1 MGYRTWVSPTICF
14 ALLFPLLHAVAFAQ
28 QEPTTADEVVTK
40 YLEAVGASHFSS
52 VTTLTEMGDLD
63 GNLKNFWVGSESPV
77 QSQNRDHG
85 TFEFYF
91 KSPNLRFSSNLSE
104 NKVIFLHGCDGRVA
118 WYIDAYLNRTEIKP
132 KPGSA
137 FECEEGFK
145 PALSV
150 LHESKLKMRLL
161 KKKAVGG
168 SMAWEIKVDD
178 PKSPGSE
185 KLYFDTE
192 TFLLLRSQK
201 LGSSVTYS
209 DYRDVGGIK
218 VPFKV
223 TRESTNSK
231 LVTTVR
237 ELKINTPIDDA
248 RFVEPKVKDR
258 VITYGEVASTKN
270 ESAAVHDHSSTA
282 VAVPNAEV
290 PAALPSKEPASSDAT
305 SIVEV
310 NFPNFTSCA
319 IKELQ
324 LTVPELKG
332 LKPAANQEELATLLD
347 KIGARTL
354 DIARNTPNLIAR
366 ETVVLSRQGAR
377 ETQRDYDYLIL
388 PRVTDKVVGLDEFR
402 VDLKSGDKF
411 QTDEATKKES
421 STRTDLERASSDVT
435 RPQTGRAP
443 ASQGFATSWVHF
455 YPLNRSQATFR
466 YLGEGKVDGRRM
478 LVLAF
483 AQKPE
488 SVISP
493 GIVQYQGKLVPM
505 FLQGVAWV
513 DPSDFRIL
521 RLRTDLLVPV
531 PEVSLHRLTADIQ
544 FGLTRIE
551 KVPSPLSL
559 PREVRVTSE
568 IGGSSLRET
577 HKYSGYRLFR
587 AQSKVVL
594 NP

>member
-1 MGYRTWVSPTICF
+1 MAYRTWFSVTIHL
-14 ALLFPLLHAVAFAQ
+14 ALWFPLLPAVAFAQ
-28 QEPTTADEVVTK
+28 QEPTTADQVIAK
-40 YLEAVGASHFSS
+40 YLEAVGASHYSS
-52 VTTLTEMGDLD
+52 VTTFMEIGDLD
-63 GNLKNFWVGSESPV
+63 GNLGNSWQGFTSGVSIQKWE
-77 QSQNRDHG
+77 HG

-91 KSPNLRFSSNLSE
+91 KSPNLRFSSDVTDNR
-104 NKVIFLHGCDGRVA
+104 VIALYGCDGRVA
-118 WYIDAYLNRTEIKP
+118 WHIDATLKRTEIKP

-137 FECEEGFK
+137 SQCEGGFK
-145 PALSV
+145 PALSD
-150 LHESKLKMRLL
+150 LSQSKLRMRLL
-161 KKKAVGG
+161 KKKEVEGN
-168 SMAWEIKVDD
+168 MAWEIKIDD

-185 KLYFDTE
+185 KLYFATG
-192 TFLLLRSQK
+192 TFLLLRSLS
-201 LGSSVTYS
+201 LGLSVTYS

-237 ELKINTPIDDA
+237 ELKINTPIDDG
-248 RFVEPKVKDR
+248 RFVEPQVKDR

-270 ESAAVHDHSSTA
+270 DSTKVHEHASTEAAA
-282 VAVPNAEV
+282 AANPEV
-290 PAALPSKEPASSDAT
+290 PAVLPSKDPTTADAI

-332 LKPAANQEELATLLD
+332 LKPAPNQEELATLLD

-366 ETVVLSRQGAR
+366 ETVLQSGQGAR

-388 PRVTDKVVGLDEFR
+388 PRITEKLVGLDEFR
-402 VDLKSGDKF
+402 VDLKSGEKF
-411 QTDEATKKES
+411 ETEAIRKGS
-421 STRTDLERASSDVT
+421 STLTDQERASYHLT
-435 RPQTGRAP
+435 REQAGRPP
-443 ASQGFATSWVHF
+443 ASQGFATSWLHF
-455 YPLNRSQATFR
+455 YPANQSQASFR
-466 YLGEGKVDGRRM
+466 YLGEEKVEGRRTH
-478 LVLAF
+478 VLAF

-488 SVISP
+488 SVVSP
-493 GIVQYQGKLVPM
+493 AIVQYQGKLVPM

-521 RLRTDLLVPV
+521 RLRTDLLAPV

-551 KVPSPLSL
+551 RVSSPLSL
-559 PREVRVTSE
+559 PHEVTVTSE
-568 IGGSSLRET
+568 ISGSNVRET

-587 AQSKVVL
+587 AQSKIVL